1 MTEGLFA
8 SNRCAP
14 IRLGADGVSPTN
26 RLLGDA
32 PAAAGKPAALPG
44 RNKAPRPSRMPKGV
58 LVGEPAVQAVQCGS
72 GARASQGEP
81 GQAETR
87 GEVFCPK
94 DIAELARPSTRVYRG
109 KRGQTRSDH

>member
-44 RNKAPRPSRMPKGV
+44 RNKAPRPPGCPEGV
-58 LVGEPAVQAVQCGS
+58 LVGEASGRAGCAGGS
-72 GARASQGEP
+72 GARASEGEP
-81 GQAETR
+81 GHETHDD
-87 GEVFCPK
+87 GEVFVPTQ
-94 DIAELARPSTRVYRG
+94 DIAELARPSTRGNAEQLAV
-109 KRGQTRSDH
+109 

>member
-44 RNKAPRPSRMPKGV
+44 RNKAPRLPGCPKGV
-58 LVGEPAVQAVQCGS
+58 LVEEHGVQRGS
-72 GARASQGEP
+72 GARASEGEP
-81 GQAETR
+81 GQRDAKKAP
-87 GEVFCPK
+87 VFSQ
-94 DIAELARPSTRVYRG
+94 DMA
-109 KRGQTRSDH
+109 QRSGASVDAG